1 MESSRETAK
10 LYRGMDR
17 AALDAAYNN
26 GAAVKNSAQIVAD
39 WQRRS
44 DAFRKRHATSLDL
57 RYGDAP
63 RNLIDY
69 YEARPGGPLFVFVH
83 GGYWQMRAKELFAFL
98 AAGPMA
104 HGINV
109 ALVGYT
115 LAPEKRLHAIVAE
128 IRAAIDFLK
137 TPLILSGWSAG
148 GHLTATCMN
157 HPGVKAGIA
166 ISGIYDL
173 EPMRLSYINEKL
185 RLDEDE
191 ARRNSPMFLAASG
204 KPLVI
209 TYGKNELPELQRQSE
224 DYAKVARGAKLEPLA
239 GHDHFSVLEELA
251 SPSGQLT
258 QMVRRLT

>member
-1 MESSRETAK
+1 M
-10 LYRGMDR
+10 LYRGMNR

-26 GAAVKNSAQIVAD
+26 GAAVKTSAQIVTD

-44 DAFRKRHATSLDL
+44 EAFRKRHATSLDL

-115 LAPEKRLHAIVAE
+115 LAPEKRLDGIVNE
-128 IRAAIDFLK
+128 MKAAIDFLGRK
-137 TPLILSGWSAG
+137 HPALCLSGWSAG
-148 GHLTATCMN
+148 GHLTAMCMD
-157 HPGVKAGIA
+157 HPNVKAGIA

-191 ARRNSPMFLAASG
+191 ARRNSPMFLKSTE
-204 KPLVI
+204 KPLI
-209 TYGKNELPELQRQSE
+209 LTYGKNELPELQRQSE

-239 GHDHFSVLEELA
+239 GHDHFSMLEELA
-251 SPSGQLT
+251 APEG
-258 QMVRRLT
+258 RLVTLLRGLVNA